1 MYVIFL
7 ILLLIFCIF
16 ICIIHK
22 KFGGEYLE
30 VCLENISDKY
40 EFKKADN
47 ESDVLIIGYKKEN
60 GIETIIHSG
69 KNNNI
74 FETFVNDDKDYI
86 KIRDYFVGDV
96 KKAIFA
102 MCENEVFAYVIDGKV
117 ICDDELIKELLIK
130 KYIEVFPGSIIY

>member
-47 ESDVLIIGYKKEN
+47 ESDVLLIAYKKEN
-60 GIETIIHSG
+60 GIEMIIHSG

-102 MCENEVFAYVIDGKV
+102 MCENEIFAYVIDSV
-117 ICDDELIKELLIK
+117 YVYDDVLIRELLNK
-130 KYIEVFPGSIIY
+130 KYKEIFS

>member
-16 ICIIHK
+16 ICILHQ
-22 KFGGEYLE
+22 KFGGAHLG

-40 EFKKADN
+40 EFKKADD

-60 GIETIIHSG
+60 GIEMIMHSG
-69 KNNNI
+69 KNDNI
-74 FETFVNDDKDYI
+74 FETFANDDKDYI

-102 MCENEVFAYVIDGKV
+102 MCENKIFAYVINGV
-117 ICDDELIKELLIK
+117 YVCDNVLMRELLNK
-130 KYIEVFPGSIIY
+130 KYKEIFP

>member
-47 ESDVLIIGYKKEN
+47 ESDVLLIAYRKEN
-60 GIETIIHSG
+60 GIEMIIHSG

-102 MCENEVFAYVIDGKV
+102 MCENEIFAYVIDSV
-117 ICDDELIKELLIK
+117 YVYDDVLIRELLNK
-130 KYIEVFPGSIIY
+130 KYKEIFS

>member
-22 KFGGEYLE
+22 KFGGAHLG
-30 VCLENISDKY
+30 VCLNDSDNYKF
-40 EFKKADN
+40 EKADD

-60 GIETIIHSG
+60 GIKMIMHSG
-69 KNNNI
+69 KNNNNFEI
-74 FETFVNDDKDYI
+74 FDVLHDEDYDKI
-86 KIRDYFVGDV
+86 QKYFVKDI

-102 MCENEVFAYVIDGKV
+102 MCENDIFAYIIDGIYV
-117 ICDDELIKELLIK
+117 GVDDILVKDLLNK
-130 KYIEVFPGSIIY
+130 KYKEIFQ

>member
-1 MYVIFL
+1 MLVIFL

-16 ICIIHK
+16 ICILHK
-22 KFGGEYLE
+22 KFGGEYLG
-30 VCLENISDKY
+30 VCLENIGNKYKY
-40 EFKKADN
+40 EFVEKKE

-60 GIETIIHSG
+60 GIEMIIHSG

-74 FETFVNDDKDYI
+74 FENFAADDEDYL

-102 MCENEVFAYVIDGKV
+102 MCENEIFAYIIDGV
-117 ICDDELIKELLIK
+117 YVCDDVLIRELLNK
-130 KYIEVFPGSIIY
+130 KYKEIFP